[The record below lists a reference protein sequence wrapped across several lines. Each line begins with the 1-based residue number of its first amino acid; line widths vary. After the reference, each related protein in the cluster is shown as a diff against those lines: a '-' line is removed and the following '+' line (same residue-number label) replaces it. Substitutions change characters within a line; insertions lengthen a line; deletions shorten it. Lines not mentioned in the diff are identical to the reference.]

1 MNVCGRFK
9 EGNSGH
15 GNSRKAANQR
25 TGKAYIG
32 KFEGDRV
39 WLFPFLS
46 LTLLWLSRAICSS
59 RDRGR
64 TEVGY
69 CIRSDWAKD
78 AIQSKEE

>member
-9 EGNSGH
+9 EGN
-15 GNSRKAANQR
+15 RR
-25 TGKAYIG
+25 TRELEESCESEDWEAYIG

-46 LTLLWLSRAICSS
+46 LTLLLLSRAICSS

-64 TEVGY
+64 TEVRY
-69 CIRSDWAKD
+69 SELSI
-78 AIQSKEE
+78 

>member
-1 MNVCGRFK
+1 MYVGDSRR
-9 EGNSGH
+9 GTGGH

-32 KFEGDRV
+32 KFDRV

-46 LTLLWLSRAICSS
+46 LTLLLLSRAICSS

-69 CIRSDWAKD
+69 SEL
-78 AIQSKEE
+78 SV